1 MTEEEKEL
9 MKRFGIALE
18 QKSVYIYK
26 DYRYAHLKDAVN
38 YAKID
43 LERRDAE
50 RVAPETNKQTG
61 LFKRL
66 GL

>member
-9 MKRFGIALE
+9 MKRFGITLE

-38 YAKID
+38 
-43 LERRDAE
+43 
-50 RVAPETNKQTG
+50 
-61 LFKRL
+61 
-66 GL
+66 